1 MAPALLVNES
11 SSPSSNFSSDAL
23 VPNMEDSHAPGT
35 SRTRR
40 RHQSALIKRS
50 IRSSPL
56 LVKGAEGNWLLV
68 SDGEKTWKIFDGSG
82 GAAVSNIGHKDA
94 RVYAAIIEQQATGIS
109 YAPSMSFDT
118 EAALD
123 FADFLLEST
132 NDLMAQVA
140 FYSSGSEAMEA
151 AQKLVYQ
158 YFSILYQDRYH
169 GRHWFIARDRSYHG
183 ATLGALDIS
192 GHKGR
197 KEMYKQI
204 LPNNTKFISPC
215 NPYRDM
221 QEGQSA
227 SQYVERLAEELDE
240 KICEL
245 GPNTVAGFVMEP
257 VVGAAL
263 GCVPA
268 LPGYLE
274 AMKRVCRKHGVLFIL
289 DEVMC
294 GMGRTGYMHAWQ
306 EEGVVPDIQ
315 LVGKGLAGGY
325 APISALLA
333 GIEVADT
340 LGDEAFAHGHTFQN
354 LPMACAAGLAVQ
366 QIVQD
371 DCLLENVRD
380 KGDKLMKKLMA
391 RLENHANVGNIRG
404 KGLFYGIE
412 FVQDKKTKMPF
423 DRSLNVAWRIHEL
436 GLKDGYNMYIYP
448 GSGTVDGDRGDH
460 IIIAPAYNIT
470 NLDVDMIVESVGK
483 LVVDFFADLN
493 TSSKL

>member
-11 SSPSSNFSSDAL
+11 NSPSPTFGSNAL
-23 VPNMEDSHAPGT
+23 APNLDLSHVPNTP
-35 SRTRR
+35 RNRQ
-40 RHQSALIKRS
+40 RHRSALIKRS
-50 IRSSPL
+50 VRDSPL
-56 LVKGAEGNWLLV
+56 LVKEAEGNWLLV
-68 SDGEKTWKIFDGSG
+68 SDGTKTWKIFDGSG

-94 RVYAAIIEQQATGIS
+94 RVFAAINEQQATGIS

-118 EAALD
+118 EASLD
-123 FADFLLEST
+123 FADLLLEST
-132 NDLMAQVA
+132 NDQMAQVA

-151 AQKLVYQ
+151 AQKLAYQ
-158 YFSILYQDRYH
+158 YHSTLNMDAQH

-183 ATLGALDIS
+183 ATLGALEVS

-204 LPNNTKFISPC
+204 LPNNAKFISPC

-221 QEGQSA
+221 WEGESVK
-227 SQYVERLAEELDE
+227 QYVERLAKELDD

-245 GPNTVAGFVMEP
+245 GPNTVAGFIMEP

-268 LPGYLE
+268 LPGYLS
-274 AMKRVCRKHGVLFIL
+274 AMKRVCRNHGVLFIL

-371 DCLLENVRD
+371 DCLIENVRE

-391 RLENHANVGNIRG
+391 RLESHPNVGNIRG
-404 KGLFYGIE
+404 KGFFYGIE
-412 FVQDKKTKMPF
+412 FVQDKKSKTPF
-423 DRSLNVAWRIHEL
+423 DRKLNIAWRIHEL
-436 GLKDGYNMYIYP
+436 GLKDGYNIYIYP

-460 IIIAPAYNIT
+460 IIIAPAFNIT
-470 NLDVDMIVESVGK
+470 NVDIDIIVESVGK
-483 LVVDFFADLN
+483 LVVDFFADFS